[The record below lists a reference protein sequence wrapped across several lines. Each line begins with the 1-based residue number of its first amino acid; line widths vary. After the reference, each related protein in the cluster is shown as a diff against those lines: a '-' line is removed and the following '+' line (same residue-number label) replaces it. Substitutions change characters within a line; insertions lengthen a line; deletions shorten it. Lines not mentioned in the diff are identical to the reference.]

1 MLKTKLPDKQQ
12 WSRQLRLILK
22 GAKVKQLQIEAHID
36 MSNPTL
42 TKVLN
47 GNGTY
52 EQLAEVEQAIIEI
65 MDNK

>member
-22 GAKVKQLQIEAHID
+22 GAKVKQLQIEAHIN

-65 MDNK
+65 MEEK